1 MDSSAALGP
10 AVWRRLLGTAVR
22 PTPYNG
28 CVLPF
33 LGRASVVTRLG
44 PCCDDPEPRHTASVA
59 LVGYAQLCGP
69 RPRRAAGVVG
79 GSTPP

>member
-10 AVWRRLLGTAVR
+10 AVRRLLLGTAVQL
-22 PTPYNG
+22 TPYNP

-44 PCCDDPEPRHTASVA
+44 PCCDDPEPRHTASVTP
-59 LVGYAQLCGP
+59 VGYGQLCGP
-69 RPRRAAGVVG
+69 GPRRAAGAVG